1 MIFYPAIDLKDG
13 KCVRLI
19 QGNMNE
25 ATVFSNDPVHQAL
38 TFEKAGCKW
47 LHLIDLNGAISGHAV
62 NVEAIEAIVQGTQ
75 LSIQLGGGVRNL
87 KTIEKWFSIGVNRII
102 LGTLAAYNPG
112 LVTELCQEFGK
123 KIAIAI
129 DARDGLVV
137 VKGWLETTTIQVIDL
152 ASQFEAAGVGTFIY
166 TNISRDGLMSGPD
179 IRSTLELATAVS
191 TPVILSGGISSIKD
205 LVLLKN
211 MSKGKL
217 HGVISGRA
225 IYDGIIDPAVAIHVL
240 NSS

>member
-25 ATVFSNDPVHQAL
+25 ATVFSDDPVHQAL

-62 NVEAIEAIVQGTQ
+62 NVEAIEAIVQATQ

-87 KTIEKWFSIGVNRII
+87 KTIEKWFSIGVNRVI

-112 LVTELCQEFGK
+112 LVTELCQEFGE

-129 DARDGLVV
+129 DSRDGLVA

-179 IRSTLELATAVS
+179 FRSTLELATAVS

-205 LVLLKN
+205 LVLLKK

-225 IYDGIIDPAVAIHVL
+225 IYDGKIDPAVAIHVL